1 MRKRKILIHFFGVIA
16 VTRFTFKF
24 IIKAFFQNLSNT
36 IFSRKISVKVRPNTK
51 VENLSLRLTDFT
63 HLALDDD
70 DDAQGVLDL

>member
-1 MRKRKILIHFFGVIA
+1 MKF
-16 VTRFTFKF
+16 F